1 MVEEFRL
8 PIYYIEN
15 KEELS
20 ENIKIDLELTKK
32 HDNDEEGLYTNILG
46 TESEFGNK
54 LIHMWSKYYTSDK
67 VFLMESQKL
76 YSTTNDYDY
85 EKEEEEK
92 IVNIL
97 KNIEQK
103 DKFEDTYLYLKDLYG
118 YESIN
123 ENYKFMLFY
132 TIILIIS
139 PVLSL
144 LTPLLFLIIPYFLL
158 CYNKVNISL
167 GTYFKTLKMLLCKM
181 PVCRMVL
188 TGDIKPSNIVTI
200 LFSVSMYVFQIYQN
214 VHQCIRLKNYLIESQ
229 DELYSIKKYIEKG
242 KNNIEKLLHITENMK
257 SYVNFNNDILS
268 FKKRL
273 DDYLMKIS
281 NISGGNLNIILNV
294 GVIRSEY
301 YNLYMNEEVSNLLIY
316 LCDLNGY
323 LMNIT
328 AIRNKIIE
336 NKISKAIYVKGN
348 TKMKKM
354 YYPELSEGVVKNS
367 IILKNNKLITGV
379 NASGKT
385 TLIKTVLL
393 NILLSQQ
400 IGYGYYE
407 RGRIKLYDKLHSYLN
422 IPDTSNRD
430 SLFQAEARRCK
441 VILDDIIVNR
451 NKEHFCIFDELYSGT
466 NPIEASMAGYAYLKY
481 LNNFKNVKFILTTH
495 YLDMCERL
503 EGMCEDK
510 SIVNNNMKAYY
521 KNDKL
526 VCSYK
531 LQKGITK
538 LNGGVEVLRK
548 LNYKKEIID
557 NAMNYNKN
565 VFV

>member
-1 MVEEFRL
+1 M
-8 PIYYIEN
+8 
-15 KEELS
+15 
-20 ENIKIDLELTKK
+20 
-32 HDNDEEGLYTNILG
+32 GLYNNILV
-46 TESEFGNK
+46 TECVFGNN
-54 LIHMWSKYYTSDK
+54 LIYMWSKYYTSDK
-67 VFLMESQKL
+67 LFLMESQKL

-85 EKEEEEK
+85 EKDEEDK

-167 GTYFKTLKMLLCKM
+167 VTYFKTLKLLLCKM

-188 TGDIKPSNIVTI
+188 TGDIKPSNIMTI
-200 LFSVSMYVFQIYQN
+200 IFSVSMYSTYQN
-214 VHQCIRLKNYLIESQ
+214 AQQCTIKRYLIESQ
-229 DELYSIKKYIEKG
+229 EELYSIKKYIEKG
-242 KNNIEKLLHITENMK
+242 KNNIDKLLHITGNMK
-257 SYVNFNNDILS
+257 SYVKFNEDILK
-268 FKKRL
+268 FKNKL
-273 DDYLMKIS
+273 EDYLTKIS
-281 NISGGNLNIILNV
+281 SISEGKMNIIINI

-301 YNLYMNEEVSNLLIY
+301 YNLYMNEDVSKLLIY

-328 AIRNKIIE
+328 SIRNNIID
-336 NKISKAIYVKGN
+336 NKISRAIYVKGN
-348 TKMKKM
+348 TKMKNM
-354 YYPELSEGVVKNS
+354 YYPEISESVVKNS

-407 RGRIKLYDKLHSYLN
+407 KGKIKLYDKLHSYLN

-503 EGMCEDK
+503 EGVCKDK

-531 LQKGITK
+531 LEKGITK

-548 LNYKKEIID
+548 LNYKKEIIED
-557 NAMNYNKN
+557 AMNYNK
-565 VFV
+565 

>member
-1 MVEEFRL
+1 
-8 PIYYIEN
+8 
-15 KEELS
+15 
-20 ENIKIDLELTKK
+20 
-32 HDNDEEGLYTNILG
+32 
-46 TESEFGNK
+46 
-54 LIHMWSKYYTSDK
+54 
-67 VFLMESQKL
+67 
-76 YSTTNDYDY
+76 
-85 EKEEEEK
+85 
-92 IVNIL
+92 
-97 KNIEQK
+97 
-103 DKFEDTYLYLKDLYG
+103 
-118 YESIN
+118 
-123 ENYKFMLFY
+123 
-132 TIILIIS
+132 
-139 PVLSL
+139 
-144 LTPLLFLIIPYFLL
+144 
-158 CYNKVNISL
+158 
-167 GTYFKTLKMLLCKM
+167 
-181 PVCRMVL
+181 
-188 TGDIKPSNIVTI
+188 
-200 LFSVSMYVFQIYQN
+200 
-214 VHQCIRLKNYLIESQ
+214 
-229 DELYSIKKYIEKG
+229 
-242 KNNIEKLLHITENMK
+242 
-257 SYVNFNNDILS
+257 
-268 FKKRL
+268 
-273 DDYLMKIS
+273 
-281 NISGGNLNIILNV
+281 
-294 GVIRSEY
+294 
-301 YNLYMNEEVSNLLIY
+301 
-316 LCDLNGY
+316 
-323 LMNIT
+323 
-328 AIRNKIIE
+328 
-336 NKISKAIYVKGN
+336 
-348 TKMKKM
+348 MKKM

-548 LNYKKEIID
+548 LNYKKEIIED
-557 NAMNYNKN
+557 AMNYNKN